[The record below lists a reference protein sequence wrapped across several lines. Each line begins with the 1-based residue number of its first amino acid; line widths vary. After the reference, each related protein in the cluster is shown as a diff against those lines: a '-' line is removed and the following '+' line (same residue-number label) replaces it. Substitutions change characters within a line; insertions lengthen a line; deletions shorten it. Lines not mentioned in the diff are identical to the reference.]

1 MAELST
7 DIRETIRERY
17 TKLARHSPE
26 ARHGTAIVAD
36 KGFAG
41 DDSVS
46 GRTSSSVQFINRLS
60 SINDE

>member
-17 TKLARHSPE
+17 AKLARHSPE

-41 DDSVS
+41 DDSAPS
-46 GRTSSSVQFINRLS
+46 GRTQLFRPVNR
-60 SINDE
+60 